1 MKKIFTLLVI
11 SASLVGCQ
19 DYLDVIPKGKF
30 IPKTLQDFEE
40 LSANP
45 SYASSGY
52 ALVER
57 QSDGIYLSDAQIN
70 GSINTSNSKTYM
82 WASDF
87 YLNTENDNGWNPM
100 YNNIYN
106 ANIIL
111 EHIPNFSSE
120 PQDRVNVVKGDALCN
135 RAFAYSNLIL
145 LYAPVYNAQ
154 TAAQDLGVPLLTVPD
169 LEAKPS
175 RATVKE
181 VYDLILRDFQEAIP
195 LLPLEGKNVYRNHQN
210 GAKAMLARVYL
221 QMGNYSEALR
231 LANEVLQVKSTL
243 VDYNTFS
250 FVNPARPHG
259 GITNKP
265 KPEADPEAFAY
276 RITNAGTALTGSCI
290 SPELLQLIDKK
301 DLRFKFG
308 WSNLEFSGTVTKEPY
323 PVYLRSELN
332 YNIGVPE
339 MMLIAAECYARSG
352 KTSEALT
359 LLNNLRKKR
368 FAPADYKPLTASAA
382 EDALKL
388 VINERRIELFGKG
401 LRWLDMKRLDKDP
414 LFAQS
419 YKRVNTG
426 GDYTLEK
433 GSLKFVQQIPA
444 KVLLMNPNMVPNP
457 R

>member
-1 MKKIFTLLVI
+1 MV
-11 SASLVGCQ
+11 SCQ

-30 IPKTLQDFEE
+30 IPQTLQDFEE
-40 LSANP
+40 LSSNP
-45 SYASSGY
+45 SYASTGN
-52 ALVER
+52 ATLER
-57 QSDGIYLSDAQIN
+57 LSDGIYLSDAQVN
-70 GSINTSNSKTYM
+70 SSINTSNSKTYM
-82 WASDF
+82 WAPEF

-111 EHIPNFSSE
+111 EHIPNFSAE

-145 LYAPVYNAQ
+145 LYAPVYNPQ

-169 LEAKPS
+169 LESKPS
-175 RATVKE
+175 RATIKE
-181 VYDLILRDFQEAIP
+181 VYDLILRDLQEAIP
-195 LLPLEGKNVYRNHQN
+195 LLPLEAKNVYRNNQT
-210 GAKAMLARVYL
+210 GAKAMLARVHL

-250 FVNPARPHG
+250 FVTPAKPHS

-276 RITNAGTALTGSCI
+276 RITNSGTILTGSCI
-290 SPELLQLIDKK
+290 SPDLLSIIDKK

-308 WSNLEFSGTVTKEPY
+308 WSNLEFNGTPTKEPY

-368 FAPADYKPLTASAA
+368 FAPADYKLLTATAA

-388 VINERRIELFGKG
+388 VINERRIELFGRG
-401 LRWLDMKRLDKDP
+401 QRWLDMKRLDKDQ
-414 LFAQS
+414 LFAQT
-419 YKRVNTG
+419 YKRANTG
-426 GDYTLEK
+426 ADYTLEK

-444 KVLLMNPNMVPNP
+444 KVLLMNTNMVPNP